1 MFVPKAALG
10 PAAALRNPRRRQR
23 TNSDETAQQPNAKRQ
38 RSALR
43 QDSVES
49 SVEISTGNPSR
60 KPSLAAEN
68 LDLPNIGL
76 TPADAAKE
84 IPIRAA
90 KRPGSFKQDAAE
102 AVTLSQTD
110 FYSVKQLPA
119 FPDQIAGLQSEPYRV
134 VFGRGYGLALALT
147 RSHAIIWPYSED
159 TQPQNTEVL
168 TLPLPELCR
177 GSNDAAPLGHL
188 LSTATGGLPGLV
200 VVTPSSGHILYW
212 ETITS
217 ATSLGYTRQKL
228 CGLQGNIN
236 GLLSGEYATDVINC
250 EPSGVIVIFSTGR
263 VAHVTV
269 RDPQGKPAVTASFL
283 KNPSGGGKIGFLGGL
298 RNALGGGYWR
308 KDIAA
313 VQAGQSHQRGQRE
326 VIIATTTGCFEIWDT
341 HWNNGSLLKKQFDVR
356 NIILD
361 ALSENSFQHEEGNI
375 EIFDF
380 VFAGADS
387 NTHHGSSSESNTWD
401 VLVVVATTAASSQD
415 LYVLNLRLSEEA
427 QILSSTA
434 IKHRGSLPHLEATQI
449 KLFVPSSGTMG
460 FLVVGQSII
469 LLSLSNGKEDLDGTT
484 PDSDR
489 GAGAFHDIIN
499 LRSGQQYDILGSGC
513 EDRTPERTEPACL
526 IMVRGFGILRIN
538 ALASNQEATSAANT
552 YITAK
557 HRIEQAI
564 FYGTIMENPLDLT
577 NKEGLG
583 FPLGEVEEAAL
594 EVTNE
599 ILNSTSRYIPT
610 TSITVDQ
617 NLRLRAKA
625 LDDLSSLLMQRHK
638 ALSRLVWWEMLWGA
652 EKIAAQRAVWKLEE
666 CWRKHNGKGQ
676 TLLADILESMRERF
690 KTQRNSDSDP
700 VRHWFLHDTFQMEN
714 IVPWIYHSVKP
725 QKGSNLKQSW
735 RAAEKLLGA
744 SELSLA
750 VLETAYHYRDEHA
763 SRYGIID
770 GYVEDGVFTGNYKGL
785 REFWTSRS
793 IEYVESVRL
802 LDLEL
807 DTCRVWLQQR
817 AGSADIPGNDVL
829 TRIATNGARQFHILG
844 QIHRERVRW
853 LAAQED
859 PKLVDEGIAVEHT
872 HVKQRKWQLF
882 KLAGIGHLEEAI
894 KLAEDFRDMGALVEL
909 IIELQDQT
917 RGQNLPPHSPSNPT
931 RGLANASDQLSKK
944 ISGYFERFGHS
955 WAEAFFSRQISL
967 GQAGVLFA
975 MKRFQPYVTQF
986 LRSHSTYSRLSWIN
1000 DVIGE
1005 NDYDRVACS
1014 LEKLALE
1021 QESDLW
1027 GHRVELSMAKLVTLA
1042 AWEQSSQPKGLVDQR
1057 DVKRLEDLAEIDAV
1071 QELISASVTPTLE
1084 CAIDV
1089 KAKVEIAVSSIGRGV
1104 LQNTPSLFEVMKEAV
1119 TKVVFRQVMNVD
1131 ELVDF
1136 LTLARIPETPSNDQE
1151 EIVGKEDY
1159 LALRVLR
1166 LSHYAQRDPQL
1177 YAILQKLVW
1186 KRCMISDDWIATG
1199 KAAEESGSEFE
1210 HVLHGTSLAQTLA
1223 WCHNDRLSADLSQP
1237 TLYIPRAPEDVIL
1250 SDSELD
1256 RLTARLSPE
1265 RRAHNR
1271 RDLERENLLVSRYIE
1286 SGKLDFW
1293 FKTLVEFVQTSQKS
1307 SAAGEIQSLESDGQS
1322 DRLPGI
1328 SNTKAQLNWL

>member
-23 TNSDETAQQPNAKRQ
+23 TNSDETTQQPIAKRQ

-49 SVEISTGNPSR
+49 SIELPTGDQSR
-60 KPSLAAEN
+60 KPSLGAEN
-68 LDLPNIGL
+68 LGFSSIGL

-84 IPIRAA
+84 IPIRAG
-90 KRPGSFKQDAAE
+90 KRPGSFKEKAAK
-102 AVTLSQTD
+102 AVILSQTD
-110 FYSVKQLPA
+110 FYSVKQLAA
-119 FPDQIAGLQSEPYRV
+119 FPDQIAGLQAEPYRV
-134 VFGRGYGLALALT
+134 VFGRDNGLALALT
-147 RSHAIIWPYSED
+147 SSHAIIWPYSEEA
-159 TQPQNTEVL
+159 QLQNTEVL
-168 TLPLPELCR
+168 TLLLPESCR
-177 GSNDAAPLGHL
+177 GPNDAAPLGQL
-188 LSTATGGLPGLV
+188 LSTATGGLPGLLI
-200 VVTPSSGHILYW
+200 VTPNSGHILYW

-217 ATSLGYTRQKL
+217 ATSLGYTRQKQ
-228 CGLQGNIN
+228 CRLQGSIN
-236 GLLSGEYATDVINC
+236 GLLSGECATDVINC
-250 EPSGVIVIFSTGR
+250 EPSGVLVIFSTGR

-269 RDPQGKPAVTASFL
+269 RDPQGKPAVTATFL

-298 RNALGGGYWR
+298 RNALSGGYWR

-326 VIIATTTGCFEIWDT
+326 VIIATTTGSFEIWDT

-356 NIILD
+356 DIIAD
-361 ALSENSFQHEEGNI
+361 ALGQSSYQHDEGNI
-375 EIFDF
+375 EILDF
-380 VFAGADS
+380 VFAAADH
-387 NTHHGSSSESNTWD
+387 NTHISSSRSNTWD
-401 VLVVVATTAASSQD
+401 VLVVVATTAPSSQE
-415 LYVLNLRLSEEA
+415 LYLLNLRLSEES

-434 IKHRGSLPHLEATQI
+434 IKHRGSLPHLEATRI
-449 KLFVPSSGTMG
+449 KLSVPSSGNMG

-469 LLSLSNGKEDLDGTT
+469 LLSLSIGNEHPNGTT
-484 PDSDR
+484 PSSNR

-499 LRSGQQYDILGSGC
+499 LRSGQEYDILGSGC
-513 EDRTPERTEPACL
+513 EDRTIERTEPACL
-526 IMVRGFGILRIN
+526 IMVRGFGILRIS
-538 ALASNQEATSAANT
+538 ALASNKEATGAATN

-564 FYGTIMENPLDLT
+564 FYGTIVENPLDLT

-625 LDDLSSLLMQRHK
+625 LDDLSSLLMQQHK

-652 EKIAAQRAVWKLEE
+652 EKIAAQRAIWKLEE
-666 CWRKHNGKGQ
+666 CWRKQSGKGQ
-676 TLLADILESMRERF
+676 TLLADILESMSERF

-700 VRHWFLHDTFQMEN
+700 VRHWFLYDTFQLEN
-714 IVPWIYHSVKP
+714 IVPWIYHSAKP
-725 QKGSNLKQSW
+725 QKGSSLKQSW
-735 RAAEKLLGA
+735 RTAEKLLAA

-750 VLETAYHYRDEHA
+750 VLETAYHFRDEHA

-770 GYVEDGVFTGNYKGL
+770 GYVEDGVLTGDYKGL
-785 REFWTSRS
+785 QEFWTSRR
-793 IEYVESVRL
+793 IGYVESVRL

-817 AGSADIPGNDVL
+817 AASADVPGNDIL

-844 QIHRERVRW
+844 QIHRERLRW
-853 LAAQED
+853 LSAQED
-859 PKLVDEGIAVEHT
+859 PKLVDEGMAVEHT

-917 RGQNLPPHSPSNPT
+917 RGQNLPPHSPSSTT

-944 ISGYFERFGHS
+944 ISGYFERFGQS

-975 MKRFQPYVTQF
+975 MKKFQPYVTQF
-986 LRSHSTYSRLSWIN
+986 LRTHSTYSRLSWIN
-1000 DVIGE
+1000 DVIGGD
-1005 NDYDRVACS
+1005 DYDRVAGS

-1027 GHRVELSMAKLVTLA
+1027 GHRVELSLAKLVKLA
-1042 AWEQSSQPKGLVDQR
+1042 SCEHSSRPSNVVADGDI
-1057 DVKRLEDLAEIDAV
+1057 KRLEDLAEIDAV
-1071 QELISASVTPTLE
+1071 QELIFVSIVPTLDG
-1084 CAIDV
+1084 AIDE
-1089 KAKVEIAVSSIGRGV
+1089 KAKVEIAVSNMERSI
-1104 LQNTPSLFEVMKEAV
+1104 LKDTPSLYEIMKEAV
-1119 TKVVFRQVMNVD
+1119 AKVVLRQVMTVD
-1131 ELVDF
+1131 EMVDL
-1136 LTLARIPETPSNDQE
+1136 LTLARIPGTPSNDQE
-1151 EIVGKEDY
+1151 QIVGKEDY

-1166 LSHYAQRDPQL
+1166 LSSYAQRDPQL

-1186 KRCMISDDWIATG
+1186 KRCMIKDDWIATG

-1210 HVLHGTSLAQTLA
+1210 HVLHGTSLARTLG
-1223 WCHNDRLSADLSQP
+1223 WCHNDGLSEDPSHP
-1237 TLYIPRAPEDVIL
+1237 IHYIPQAPEDVIL
-1250 SDSELD
+1250 SESELD
-1256 RLTARLSPE
+1256 LLTARLSPE
-1265 RRAHNR
+1265 RRPHIH
-1271 RDLERENLLVSRYIE
+1271 RDLERENLLVSHYIE

-1293 FKTLVEFVQTSQKS
+1293 FKTLSEFAQALQRG
-1307 SAAGEIQSLESDGQS
+1307 AAGKVQSLESDGQS
-1322 DRLPGI
+1322 NGPPEKSD
-1328 SNTKAQLNWL
+1328 TKAQLNWL